1 MLPGPVGLRDD
12 QRVFPGRGGRESRGQ
27 DHRRRLGQRQ
37 IVGVAPSARTT
48 SRRRCATTGAQ
59 DVLLAAAASVL
70 DFIVAP
76 AHAQANLNIETPAM
90 RQLTQSMEARHA
102 QLKKY
107 YDAGAIGLT
116 RDGLVQVRDQ
126 NLVPLPERNAVRKL
140 VAEEN
145 ADRTN
150 LYREIA
156 TANGHPNGRPTS
168 ARRSPS
174 AGPARRRPAGT
185 SRTKVAPGSK
195 NELPLYK
202 KRAPRFAGLFV
213 SRPTISSSCWVAR
226 LKRKRCSCRSNPSS
240 PNAGFERSSG
250 ASLTLCFRSFIPFA
264 VAIPASLPRNRQS
277 RSDCDCIQ
285 EEQVACLRHSA
296 RLQTRTYAAVWRACH
311 GSAGVKVAAL

>member
-1 MLPGPVGLRDD
+1 MLRHASLKLIACCLALSACVTINVYFPAAAAEKAADKIIEDVWGSDKSSESTKREDD
-12 QRVFPGRGGRESRGQ
+12 KQTSVRE
-27 DHRRRLGQRQ
+27 
-37 IVGVAPSARTT
+37 
-48 SRRRCATTGAQ
+48 TGAR

-76 AHAQANLNIETPAM
+76 AHAQANLNIETPAI

-156 TANGHPNGRPTS
+156 TANGHTEWEADIRTTFAERWAS
-168 ARRSPS
+168 KA
-174 AGPARRRPAGT
+174 PAGWWFQDE
-185 SRTKVAPGSK
+185 G
-195 NELPLYK
+195 
-202 KRAPRFAGLFV
+202 
-213 SRPTISSSCWVAR
+213 
-226 LKRKRCSCRSNPSS
+226 
-240 PNAGFERSSG
+240 G
-250 ASLTLCFRSFIPFA
+250 AWK
-264 VAIPASLPRNRQS
+264 Q
-277 RSDCDCIQ
+277 
-285 EEQVACLRHSA
+285 
-296 RLQTRTYAAVWRACH
+296 
-311 GSAGVKVAAL
+311 K

>member
-1 MLPGPVGLRDD
+1 MLRHASLKLIACCLALSACVTINVYFPAAAAEKAADKIIEDVWGSDKSSESTKREDD
-12 QRVFPGRGGRESRGQ
+12 KQTSVRE
-27 DHRRRLGQRQ
+27 
-37 IVGVAPSARTT
+37 
-48 SRRRCATTGAQ
+48 TGAQ

-76 AHAQANLNIETPAM
+76 AHAQANLNIETPAI

-156 TANGHPNGRPTS
+156 TANGHTEWEADIRTTFAERWAS
-168 ARRSPS
+168 KA
-174 AGPARRRPAGT
+174 PAGWWFQDE
-185 SRTKVAPGSK
+185 G
-195 NELPLYK
+195 
-202 KRAPRFAGLFV
+202 
-213 SRPTISSSCWVAR
+213 
-226 LKRKRCSCRSNPSS
+226 
-240 PNAGFERSSG
+240 G
-250 ASLTLCFRSFIPFA
+250 AWK
-264 VAIPASLPRNRQS
+264 Q
-277 RSDCDCIQ
+277 
-285 EEQVACLRHSA
+285 
-296 RLQTRTYAAVWRACH
+296 
-311 GSAGVKVAAL
+311 K